1 MAKFDIKSKMIL
13 QTALAA
19 AIASSTT
26 TNGSILDTA
35 NYDLGLT
42 FALSCVAFTD
52 GVYTLQVWTSDDSG
66 MSGEVQLTGDNLI
79 GTAPAVSALSAAGG
93 TLGVVGVIGNKRYV
107 RVKIVSTGVTSGATV
122 RVLAIQSA
130 EHQPV

>member
-19 AIASSTT
+19 AIVSSTT

-35 NYDLGLT
+35 NYDLGLA

-93 TLGVVGVIGNKRYV
+93 TLGAVGVIGNKRYV